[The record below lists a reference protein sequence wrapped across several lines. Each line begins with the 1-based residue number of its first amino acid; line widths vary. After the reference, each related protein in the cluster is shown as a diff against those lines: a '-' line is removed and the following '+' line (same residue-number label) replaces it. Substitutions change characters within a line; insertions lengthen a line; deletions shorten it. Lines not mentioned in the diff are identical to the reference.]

1 MNAQERA
8 CRKYDDRPTGRGDSG
23 LELANSISLD
33 RAAISLSRLLERVNM
48 AIVATLPAFL
58 LLPPAIGITPL
69 FTLFGGAWFLAIN
82 NHFQMACYGDSGSF
96 NMVPLWRPVRLQRN
110 FDMKHSAGTTLVL
123 RSPDIRIL
131 ADTHFRD
138 ARIPGEA
145 ERRDRF
151 IRFLDG
157 LPSNCVLFLLGDIF
171 DFYFEYRSVVSRR
184 YLDEVFSTEL
194 GVVIH
199 ERDIL
204 VEAQGRRILLAHG
217 DLVMP
222 RDYGYKL
229 LKGVIRNKFVIG
241 LARAIHP
248 DLLDAIAGGVSHG
261 SRTYLTMPQEKRA
274 RIVLACAAPGATNVG
289 VAKIVNRLRILTPYR
304 RPKLALAQFRC
315 R

>member
-1 MNAQERA
+1 MIRA
-8 CRKYDDRPTGRGDSG
+8 R
-23 LELANSISLD
+23 SIWCAW
-33 RAAISLSRLLERVNM
+33 AAGP
-48 AIVATLPAFL
+48 AAT
-58 LLPPAIGITPL
+58 
-69 FTLFGGAWFLAIN
+69 
-82 NHFQMACYGDSGSF
+82 H
-96 NMVPLWRPVRLQRN
+96 V
-110 FDMKHSAGTTLVL
+110 DMKHPSGTTLVL

-138 ARIPGEA
+138 AAIAGEA
-145 ERRDRF
+145 ERRERF

-157 LPSNCVLFLLGDIF
+157 LPSNSVLFLLGDIF

-184 YLDEVFSTEL
+184 YLDICEAIRRASARGIPVHFLGGNHDYWVGDVFSHEL

-229 LKGVIRNKFVIG
+229 LKGVIRNKVVIG
-241 LARAIHP
+241 AARAIHP

-274 RIVLACAAPGATNVG
+274 RIVLAHAWDHFFVRGNDAFVMGHVHYPMHETRNGREFMILGDWISHYTYARLTNG
-289 VAKIVNRLRILTPYR
+289 RLRLETV
-304 RPKLALAQFRC
+304 KS
-315 R
+315 